1 MEIKTR
7 EKALGSNKNKKNLKI
22 MSTGDIINFMQTY
35 QRITQQMFKDA
46 LKSSSIIMNL
56 NSNHQI
62 EKIKFKK

>member
-1 MEIKTR
+1 V
-7 EKALGSNKNKKNLKI
+7 
-22 MSTGDIINFMQTY
+22 INFMQTY

-62 EKIKFKK
+62 EKIKFKKQ

>member
-1 MEIKTR
+1 
-7 EKALGSNKNKKNLKI
+7 
-22 MSTGDIINFMQTY
+22 
-35 QRITQQMFKDA
+35 MFKDA

>member
-1 MEIKTR
+1 
-7 EKALGSNKNKKNLKI
+7 
-22 MSTGDIINFMQTY
+22 MSSGDVINFMQTY

>member
-1 MEIKTR
+1 
-7 EKALGSNKNKKNLKI
+7 
-22 MSTGDIINFMQTY
+22 MSSGDVINFMQTY

-46 LKSSSIIMNL
+46 IKSSSVIMKL